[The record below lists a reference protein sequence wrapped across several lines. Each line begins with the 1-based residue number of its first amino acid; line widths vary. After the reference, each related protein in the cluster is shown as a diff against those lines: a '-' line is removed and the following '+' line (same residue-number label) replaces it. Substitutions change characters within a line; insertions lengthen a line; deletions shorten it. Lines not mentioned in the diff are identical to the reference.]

1 MCFSLLCFITFVT
14 NSHSTLWHPFWSSA
28 LFLSAFQQVVTTS
41 KQTKVPFYIISTC
54 FKNTHPL
61 CLDNVLVAVAYYIGS
76 EKEVNGALPFS
87 ILGFVTTACL
97 ICSEIIART
106 RKRKISL
113 TGVKS
118 VNQNRSRN
126 LVISNLIPFTK
137 LNIIFAFGC
146 LIMALIKVIQ
156 RTQIGIPNLSI
167 QIVSMLLCLLFSNSE
182 AKNHFKRRSV
192 VFRWLD
198 LFMNKLSRTP
208 IDAVTKVNQPQVTDQ
223 VMINIPN
230 SLNSIPTSKVQLSN
244 IETPVNIITQQD
256 QSQVMLITPKLI
268 SSSPTSSNYFI
279 SRQTY
284 ANKNYPTRLLPNTA
298 IHQ

>member
-1 MCFSLLCFITFVT
+1 MCFSLLCFIIFVT

-41 KQTKVPFYIISTC
+41 KQTKVPFYIISIIK
-54 FKNTHPL
+54 KNTHPL
-61 CLDNVLVAVAYYIGS
+61 YLDNVLVAVAYYIGS
-76 EKEVNGALPFS
+76 EKEDNGALPFS

-106 RKRKISL
+106 RKRKISP

-118 VNQNRSRN
+118 NQNRSRN

-137 LNIIFAFGC
+137 LNVIFAFGC
-146 LIMALIKVIQ
+146 LIMALVKVIE

-182 AKNHFKRRSV
+182 AKNHFKRQSV
-192 VFRWLD
+192 VFRYLD
-198 LFMNKLSRTP
+198 LVMNKLSRAP
-208 IDAVTKVNQPQVTDQ
+208 IDAVTKVKQAQVTDE

-230 SLNSIPTSKVQLSN
+230 SIPTSTVQFSH
-244 IETPVNIITQQD
+244 IEIPVDIIIQQD
-256 QSQVMLITPKLI
+256 QLHVMDVTPKLI
-268 SSSPTSSNYFI
+268 SSSPTSPNYFI
-279 SRQTY
+279 S
-284 ANKNYPTRLLPNTA
+284 
-298 IHQ
+298 